1 MPSFV
6 NPIHTN
12 ANALNSGTKN
22 EVKDTKNAPKSAS
35 KDFNKILN
43 QKISKDK
50 TAPKENP
57 NALKATPK
65 DAKED
70 AKELEKTP
78 TPHHQHAQNLAKD
91 QQAPTL
97 KDLLNHKKTTASHE
111 AQHETH
117 EPTLKDLLNHKKT
130 TASHEAQ
137 HETHEMHETN
147 PKTPNET
154 LNKNEKKPNGV
165 ASNAHQANLTNKNPL
180 TPTNHANNAIKNPT
194 APTHNAKEPKT
205 LKDIHALS
213 QKHDLNASNIQ
224 VGTPL
229 EKKETPLNASDQLAL
244 KTTQTSINHT
254 LAKNDSKNTANLSS
268 VLQSLE
274 KKESHNK
281 ERTTPPSNEKKTP
294 PLREALQMNAIK
306 RDKTL
311 SKKKPEKTPT
321 KTQTTAATPENA
333 PKIPLKTPPL
343 MPLIGANPP
352 NDNAP
357 TPLEKEEK
365 AKEVSENKEK
375 TKESN
380 NSAQSAQNAQA
391 SDKTSENKS
400 AAPKETIKHF
410 TQQLKQEIQEY
421 KPPMSRISMDLF
433 PKELG
438 KVEVTIQKVGK
449 NLKVSVISHN
459 NSLQTFLDNQ
469 QDLKNSL
476 NALGFEGVD
485 LSFSQDSSKEQ
496 PKEPLR
502 EPFKEQESTPL
513 KENALKSYQE
523 NTDNENKETSMQI
536 TLYA

>member
-1 MPSFV
+1 MPSPI
-6 NPIHTN
+6 NPIHTNASAN
-12 ANALNSGTKN
+12 ANALNSGAKN
-22 EVKDTKNAPKSAS
+22 EDTKNAPKSAS
-35 KDFNKILN
+35 KDFSKILN

-65 DAKED
+65 DAKEN
-70 AKELEKTP
+70 AKALEKTP
-78 TPHHQHAQNLAKD
+78 TPHHQHAQNPAKD

-97 KDLLNHKKTTASHE
+97 KDWLNHKKTTASHE
-111 AQHETH
+111 AQHE
-117 EPTLKDLLNHKKT
+117 N
-130 TASHEAQ
+130 
-137 HETHEMHETN
+137 HETN

-165 ASNAHQANLTNKNPL
+165 TFNAHQTNLPNKNPL
-180 TPTNHANNAIKNPT
+180 TPTNHANHAIKNPT
-194 APTHNAKEPKT
+194 TPTHNAKEPKT
-205 LKDIHALS
+205 LKDIQTLS

-224 VGTPL
+224 ATTTP
-229 EKKETPLNASDQLAL
+229 ENKTPLNASDHLAL
-244 KTTQTSINHT
+244 KTTQVPINHT
-254 LAKNDSKNTANLSS
+254 PAKNDAKNTANLSS

-281 ERTTPPSNEKKTP
+281 EHANPSHNEKKTP
-294 PLREALQMNAIK
+294 PLKEALQMNAIK

-311 SKKKPEKTPT
+311 SKKKSEKTPT
-321 KTQTTAATPENA
+321 KAQTTAPSITPENA

-352 NDNAP
+352 PNDNIP

-365 AKEVSENKEK
+365 TQEVSDNKEK
-375 TKESN
+375 TKETNS
-380 NSAQSAQNAQA
+380 SAQSAQNTQA
-391 SDKTSENKS
+391 SDKISDNKS
-400 AAPKETIKHF
+400 IAPKETIKHF

-438 KVEVTIQKVGK
+438 KVEVTIQKMGK

-496 PKEPLR
+496 PKEQLR
-502 EPFKEQESTPL
+502 ELFKEQESSPL

-523 NTDNENKETSMQI
+523 NTDHENQETSMQI

>member
-1 MPSFV
+1 MPSPI

-12 ANALNSGTKN
+12 ANALNGGAKN
-22 EVKDTKNAPKSAS
+22 EVKDAKNAPKSAS
-35 KDFNKILN
+35 KDFSKILN

-57 NALKATPK
+57 SALKATPK
-65 DAKED
+65 NSKEGAKED
-70 AKELEKTP
+70 AKTLEKTP
-78 TPHHQHAQNLAKD
+78 TPHLQYSKDLAKD

-97 KDLLNHKKTTASHE
+97 KDWLNHKKTTASHE

-117 EPTLKDLLNHKKT
+117 EAN
-130 TASHEAQ
+130 
-137 HETHEMHETN
+137 ETN

-165 ASNAHQANLTNKNPL
+165 TSNAHQANLTNKNPL
-180 TPTNHANNAIKNPT
+180 TPTNHAIKNPT

-205 LKDIHALS
+205 LKDIQTLS

-224 VGTPL
+224 ATTTP
-229 EKKETPLNASDQLAL
+229 ENKTPLNASDHLAL
-244 KTTQTSINHT
+244 KTTQTPTNHT
-254 LAKNDSKNTANLSS
+254 LAKNDAKNTANLSS

-274 KKESHNK
+274 KKEPHNK
-281 ERTTPPSNEKKTP
+281 ERTTLPNNEKKTP
-294 PLREALQMNAIK
+294 PLKEALPMNAIK

-311 SKKKPEKTPT
+311 SKKKPEKTPIHA
-321 KTQTTAATPENA
+321 KAQTTAPSITPENA

-352 NDNAP
+352 PNNNAP

-365 AKEVSENKEK
+365 TQEISDNKEK

-400 AAPKETIKHF
+400 TAPKETIKHF
-410 TQQLKQEIQEY
+410 AQQLKQEIQEY
-421 KPPMSRISMDLF
+421 KPPMSKISMDLF

-438 KVEVTIQKVGK
+438 KVEVIIQKVGK

-496 PKEPLR
+496 QAPKDQPK

-513 KENALKSYQE
+513 KESALKSYQE
-523 NTDNENKETSMQI
+523 NTDHENKETSMQI

>member
-1 MPSFV
+1 MPSPI
-6 NPIHTN
+6 NPLHTN
-12 ANALNSGTKN
+12 ANALNGGAKN
-22 EVKDTKNAPKSAS
+22 EVKDAKNAPKSAS
-35 KDFNKILN
+35 KDFSKILN

-57 NALKATPK
+57 SALKDAPK
-65 DAKED
+65 DAK
-70 AKELEKTP
+70 ALEKTP
-78 TPHHQHAQNLAKD
+78 TLNHQHAQNPAKD
-91 QQAPTL
+91 QQTPTL
-97 KDLLNHKKTTASHE
+97 KDWLNHPKTHPTAEHE

-117 EPTLKDLLNHKKT
+117 EAN
-130 TASHEAQ
+130 
-137 HETHEMHETN
+137 ETN

-154 LNKNEKKPNGV
+154 LNKNEKKPNEV
-165 ASNAHQANLTNKNPL
+165 ASNAHQTNLPSKNPI
-180 TPTNHANNAIKNPT
+180 TPNHANKTPT
-194 APTHNAKEPKT
+194 TPTHNAKDPKT
-205 LKDIHALS
+205 LKDIQTLS

-224 VGTPL
+224 AATTP
-229 EKKETPLNASDQLAL
+229 ENKNPLNASDQFAL
-244 KTTQTSINHT
+244 KTTQTPTNHT
-254 LAKNDSKNTANLSS
+254 LAKNDAKNTANLSS

-274 KKESHNK
+274 KKEPQNK
-281 ERTTPPSNEKKTP
+281 EHANPQNNEKKTP
-294 PLREALQMNAIK
+294 PLKEALEMNAIK

-311 SKKKPEKTPT
+311 SKKKPEKTPIHA
-321 KTQTTAATPENA
+321 KPQATAQATTPENA

-352 NDNAP
+352 NDNIP

-365 AKEVSENKEK
+365 TKEISDNKEK
-375 TKESN
+375 AKETN
-380 NSAQSAQNAQA
+380 NSAQSAQNTQA

-400 AAPKETIKHF
+400 IAPKETIKHF

-421 KPPMSRISMDLF
+421 KPPMSKISMDLF

-496 PKEPLR
+496 QAPKDQPK
-502 EPFKEQESTPL
+502 EPFKEQELTPL

-523 NTDNENKETSMQI
+523 NTDHENQETSMQI

>member
-1 MPSFV
+1 MPSPV

-12 ANALNSGTKN
+12 ASANASALNSGAKN
-22 EVKDTKNAPKSAS
+22 EDTKNAPKSAS
-35 KDFNKILN
+35 KDFSKILN

-50 TAPKENP
+50 TVSKESPNP

-70 AKELEKTP
+70 AKKLEKTP
-78 TPHHQHAQNLAKD
+78 TLPHQHAQNPAKD

-97 KDLLNHKKTTASHE
+97 KDWLNHKKTTVSHE
-111 AQHETH
+111 TQHETH
-117 EPTLKDLLNHKKT
+117 EAN
-130 TASHEAQ
+130 
-137 HETHEMHETN
+137 ETN
-147 PKTPNET
+147 PKNPNET

-165 ASNAHQANLTNKNPL
+165 TSNAHQANLTNKNPI
-180 TPTNHANNAIKNPT
+180 TPNHANNAIKTST
-194 APTHNAKEPKT
+194 APTHNAKDPKT
-205 LKDIHALS
+205 LKDIQTLS

-224 VGTPL
+224 AATTP
-229 EKKETPLNASDQLAL
+229 ENKNPLNASDHLAL
-244 KTTQTSINHT
+244 KTTQTPTNHT
-254 LAKNDSKNTANLSS
+254 LAKNDAKNTANLSS

-274 KKESHNK
+274 KKEPHNK
-281 ERTTPPSNEKKTP
+281 EHTTPQNNEKKTP
-294 PLREALQMNAIK
+294 PLKEALQMNAIK

-311 SKKKPEKTPT
+311 SKKKSEKTPT
-321 KTQTTAATPENA
+321 KAQTKTQTKIQTTAPSITPENA

-352 NDNAP
+352 NDNPP

-365 AKEVSENKEK
+365 TQEISDNKEK
-375 TKESN
+375 TKETS
-380 NSAQSAQNAQA
+380 NSAQSAQNTQA

-400 AAPKETIKHF
+400 VTPKETIKHF

-438 KVEVTIQKVGK
+438 KVEVIIQKVGK

-496 PKEPLR
+496 PKEQLR
-502 EPFKEQESTPL
+502 EPFKEQELTPL

>member
-1 MPSFV
+1 MPSPV

-12 ANALNSGTKN
+12 ANALNSGAKN

-35 KDFNKILN
+35 KDFSKILN

-50 TAPKENP
+50 TAPKESPNP
-57 NALKATPK
+57 NALKATPQNALK
-65 DAKED
+65 DK
-70 AKELEKTP
+70 LEKTP
-78 TPHHQHAQNLAKD
+78 TLPHQHAQNPAKD

-97 KDLLNHKKTTASHE
+97 KDWLNHKKTTAPHE

-117 EPTLKDLLNHKKT
+117 DID
-130 TASHEAQ
+130 
-137 HETHEMHETN
+137 ETN

-165 ASNAHQANLTNKNPL
+165 TSNAHQTNLASKNPL

-194 APTHNAKEPKT
+194 APTHNAKESKT
-205 LKDIHALS
+205 LKDIQTLS
-213 QKHDLNASNIQ
+213 QKHDLNANNIQ
-224 VGTPL
+224 ATTTP
-229 EKKETPLNASDQLAL
+229 ENKNPLNASDQFAL
-244 KTTQTSINHT
+244 KTTPKNPTTNPTTI
-254 LAKNDSKNTANLSS
+254 KNDAKNTANLSS

-274 KKESHNK
+274 KKEPQNK
-281 ERTTPPSNEKKTP
+281 EHANPQNNEKKTP
-294 PLREALQMNAIK
+294 PLKEALQMNAIK

-311 SKKKPEKTPT
+311 SKKKSE
-321 KTQTTAATPENA
+321 KTQTKAQTTAPSATPENA

-352 NDNAP
+352 PNDNAP

-365 AKEVSENKEK
+365 TQEISENKEK
-375 TKESN
+375 TKESS
-380 NSAQSAQNAQA
+380 NSAQSAQNTQA
-391 SDKTSENKS
+391 SDKTSDNKS
-400 AAPKETIKHF
+400 VTPKETIKHF

-438 KVEVTIQKVGK
+438 KVEVIIQKVGK

-496 PKEPLR
+496 PKEQLR
-502 EPFKEQESTPL
+502 ELFKEQESTPL

-523 NTDNENKETSMQI
+523 NTDHENQETSMQI

>member
-1 MPSFV
+1 MPSLV

-12 ANALNSGTKN
+12 ASANANALNSGAKN
-22 EVKDTKNAPKSAS
+22 EVKDAKNAPKSAS
-35 KDFNKILN
+35 KDFSKILN

-57 NALKATPK
+57 SALKATPK
-65 DAKED
+65 DAK
-70 AKELEKTP
+70 ALEKTP
-78 TPHHQHAQNLAKD
+78 TLNHQHAQNLAKD

-97 KDLLNHKKTTASHE
+97 KDWLNHPKTHPTAKHE
-111 AQHETH
+111 TQHETH
-117 EPTLKDLLNHKKT
+117 E
-130 TASHEAQ
+130 
-137 HETHEMHETN
+137 HETN

-154 LNKNEKKPNGV
+154 LNKNEKKPNEV
-165 ASNAHQANLTNKNPL
+165 TSNAHQTNLPNKNPI

-194 APTHNAKEPKT
+194 APTDTKKEPKT
-205 LKDIHALS
+205 LKDIQTLS

-224 VGTPL
+224 ATAPL
-229 EKKETPLNASDQLAL
+229 EKKETPLSASDHLAL
-244 KTTQTSINHT
+244 KTTQAPINNT
-254 LAKNDSKNTANLSS
+254 LAKNDAKNTANLSS

-274 KKESHNK
+274 KKEPHNK
-281 ERTTPPSNEKKTP
+281 EHTTPQNNEKKTP
-294 PLREALQMNAIK
+294 PLKEALQMNAIK

-311 SKKKPEKTPT
+311 SKKKPEKTQT
-321 KTQTTAATPENA
+321 KTQTTAPSATPENA
-333 PKIPLKTPPL
+333 LKIPLKTPPL
-343 MPLIGANPP
+343 MPLTGANPP
-352 NDNAP
+352 NDNIP
-357 TPLEKEEK
+357 TPPEKEETTKEASDNKEK
-365 AKEVSENKEK
+365 AKES
-375 TKESN
+375 S
-380 NSAQSAQNAQA
+380 NSAQSTQNAQA

-400 AAPKETIKHF
+400 VTPKETIKHF

-421 KPPMSRISMDLF
+421 KPPMSKISMDLF

-496 PKEPLR
+496 QAPKDQPK
-502 EPFKEQESTPL
+502 EPFKEQELTPP
-513 KENALKSYQE
+513 KESVLKSYQE
-523 NTDNENKETSMQI
+523 NTDHENQETSMQI

>member
-1 MPSFV
+1 MPSPV

-12 ANALNSGTKN
+12 ANALNGGAKN

-35 KDFNKILN
+35 KDFSKILN

-50 TAPKENP
+50 TAPKESPNP
-57 NALKATPK
+57 NALKATPQDAK
-65 DAKED
+65 ENAKED
-70 AKELEKTP
+70 AKTFEKTLP
-78 TPHHQHAQNLAKD
+78 HQHAQNLAKD

-97 KDLLNHKKTTASHE
+97 KDWLNHKKTTAPHE

-117 EPTLKDLLNHKKT
+117 EAN
-130 TASHEAQ
+130 
-137 HETHEMHETN
+137 ETN
-147 PKTPNET
+147 PKNPNET
-154 LNKNEKKPNGV
+154 LSKNEKKPNE
-165 ASNAHQANLTNKNPL
+165 ALSNAHQTNLPNKNPI
-180 TPTNHANNAIKNPT
+180 TPNRANNANKTPT
-194 APTHNAKEPKT
+194 TPTHNAKEPKT
-205 LKDIHALS
+205 LKDIQALS

-224 VGTPL
+224 AATTP
-229 EKKETPLNASDQLAL
+229 ENKNPLNASDHLAL
-244 KTTQTSINHT
+244 KTTQTPINHT
-254 LAKNDSKNTANLSS
+254 LAKNDAKNTANLSS

-281 ERTTPPSNEKKTP
+281 EHTIPQNNEKKTP
-294 PLREALQMNAIK
+294 PLKEALQMNAIK

-311 SKKKPEKTPT
+311 SKKKSEKTPIHA
-321 KTQTTAATPENA
+321 KTQTTAQATTPENA

-352 NDNAP
+352 NDNIP
-357 TPLEKEEK
+357 TPLEKEETTKEASDNKEK
-365 AKEVSENKEK
+365 AKE
-375 TKESN
+375 TN
-380 NSAQSAQNAQA
+380 NSAQNAQNTQA
-391 SDKTSENKS
+391 SDKTSDNKS
-400 AAPKETIKHF
+400 IAPKETIKHF

-438 KVEVTIQKVGK
+438 KVEVIIQKVGK

-496 PKEPLR
+496 PKEQLR
-502 EPFKEQESTPL
+502 ELFKEQESTPL

-523 NTDNENKETSMQI
+523 NTDHENQETSMQI

>member
-1 MPSFV
+1 MPSPV

-12 ANALNSGTKN
+12 ANALNSGAKN
-22 EVKDTKNAPKSAS
+22 EDTKNAPKSAS
-35 KDFNKILN
+35 KDFSKILN

-50 TAPKENP
+50 TASKENP

-70 AKELEKTP
+70 AKTLEKTP
-78 TPHHQHAQNLAKD
+78 TLPHQHAQNSAKD

-97 KDLLNHKKTTASHE
+97 KDWLNRPKTHPTAPHE
-111 AQHETH
+111 TQHETH
-117 EPTLKDLLNHKKT
+117 EAN
-130 TASHEAQ
+130 
-137 HETHEMHETN
+137 ETN

-165 ASNAHQANLTNKNPL
+165 TSSAHQTNLPNKNPI
-180 TPTNHANNAIKNPT
+180 TPTNHANNAIKTPT
-194 APTHNAKEPKT
+194 APTHSAKDPKT
-205 LKDIHALS
+205 LKDIQTLS

-224 VGTPL
+224 AATTP
-229 EKKETPLNASDQLAL
+229 ENKTPLNASDHLAL
-244 KTTQTSINHT
+244 KTTQVPINNT
-254 LAKNDSKNTANLSS
+254 LAKNDAKNTANLSS

-281 ERTTPPSNEKKTP
+281 EHATPPNNEKKTP
-294 PLREALQMNAIK
+294 PLKEALQMNAIK

-321 KTQTTAATPENA
+321 KTQTTAPSITPENA

-352 NDNAP
+352 PNDNIP

-365 AKEVSENKEK
+365 TQEISDNKEK
-375 TKESN
+375 TKETS
-380 NSAQSAQNAQA
+380 NSAQSAQNTQA

-400 AAPKETIKHF
+400 TAPKETIKHF

-438 KVEVTIQKVGK
+438 KVEVIIQKVGK

-496 PKEPLR
+496 PKEQLR
-502 EPFKEQESTPL
+502 ELFKEQESTPL

-523 NTDNENKETSMQI
+523 NTDHENQETSMQI

>member
-1 MPSFV
+1 MPSPI

-12 ANALNSGTKN
+12 ANANASTLINSGAKN
-22 EVKDTKNAPKSAS
+22 GVKDTKNAPKSAS

-57 NALKATPK
+57 SALKATPK
-65 DAKED
+65 DAKEN

-111 AQHETH
+111 AQHEI
-117 EPTLKDLLNHKKT
+117 HKN
-130 TASHEAQ
+130 
-137 HETHEMHETN
+137 HETN

-165 ASNAHQANLTNKNPL
+165 ASNAHQTNLTNKNPL
-180 TPTNHANNAIKNPT
+180 TPTNHAIKNPT
-194 APTHNAKEPKT
+194 APTHNAKDPKT
-205 LKDIHALS
+205 LKDIQTLS

-224 VGTPL
+224 VVAPL
-229 EKKETPLNASDQLAL
+229 EKKETPLKASDQLAL
-244 KTTQTSINHT
+244 KTTQTPINHT

-281 ERTTPPSNEKKTP
+281 EHATPPSNEKKTP

-321 KTQTTAATPENA
+321 KTQTTAQAVTPENA
-333 PKIPLKTPPL
+333 PKIPLKTLPL

-375 TKESN
+375 TKEST
-380 NSAQSAQNAQA
+380 NSAQSAQNTQA

-438 KVEVTIQKVGK
+438 KVEVSIQKVGK

-496 PKEPLR
+496 PKES
-502 EPFKEQESTPL
+502 FKEQELTPL

>member
-1 MPSFV
+1 MPSPV
-6 NPIHTN
+6 NPLHTN
-12 ANALNSGTKN
+12 ANALNSGAKN
-22 EVKDTKNAPKSAS
+22 EVKDAKNAPKSAS
-35 KDFNKILN
+35 KDFSKILN

-50 TAPKENP
+50 TTPKESP
-57 NALKATPK
+57 SHSALKATPK

-70 AKELEKTP
+70 AKALEKTP
-78 TPHHQHAQNLAKD
+78 TLPHQHAQNLAKN

-97 KDLLNHKKTTASHE
+97 KDWLNHKTAPHKSQHE

-117 EPTLKDLLNHKKT
+117 EAN
-130 TASHEAQ
+130 
-137 HETHEMHETN
+137 ETN

-154 LNKNEKKPNGV
+154 LNKNEKKPNEV
-165 ASNAHQANLTNKNPL
+165 ASNAHQTNLPNKNPITPNHTNNANK
-180 TPTNHANNAIKNPT
+180 TPTT
-194 APTHNAKEPKT
+194 PTHSAKEPKT
-205 LKDIHALS
+205 LKDIQTLS

-224 VGTPL
+224 AATTP
-229 EKKETPLNASDQLAL
+229 ENKNPLNASDQLAL
-244 KTTQTSINHT
+244 KTTQTPTNHT
-254 LAKNDSKNTANLSS
+254 LAKNDAKNTANLSS

-274 KKESHNK
+274 KKEPQNK
-281 ERTTPPSNEKKTP
+281 EHANPQNSEKKTP
-294 PLREALQMNAIK
+294 PLKEALQMNAIK

-321 KTQTTAATPENA
+321 HAKTQTTAQATTPENA
-333 PKIPLKTPPL
+333 PKLALKTPPL

-352 NDNAP
+352 NDNIP

-365 AKEVSENKEK
+365 TKEISDNKEK
-375 TKESN
+375 AKET
-380 NSAQSAQNAQA
+380 NSSTQSTQNTQA
-391 SDKTSENKS
+391 SDKTSDNKS
-400 AAPKETIKHF
+400 TAPKETIKHF

-421 KPPMSRISMDLF
+421 KPPMSKISMDLF

-496 PKEPLR
+496 QAPKDQPK
-502 EPFKEQESTPL
+502 EPFKEQELTPL

-523 NTDNENKETSMQI
+523 NTDHENQETSMQI

>member
-1 MPSFV
+1 MPSPV

-12 ANALNSGTKN
+12 ASANASTLINSGAKN
-22 EVKDTKNAPKSAS
+22 EDTKNAPKSAS
-35 KDFNKILN
+35 KDFSKILN

-65 DAKED
+65 NSKEGAKED
-70 AKELEKTP
+70 AKALEKTP
-78 TPHHQHAQNLAKD
+78 TLPHQHAQNPAKD

-97 KDLLNHKKTTASHE
+97 KDWLNRPKTTASHE

-117 EPTLKDLLNHKKT
+117 E
-130 TASHEAQ
+130 
-137 HETHEMHETN
+137 HETN

-165 ASNAHQANLTNKNPL
+165 TSNAHQANLTNKNPL
-180 TPTNHANNAIKNPT
+180 TPTNHANHAIKTPT
-194 APTHNAKEPKT
+194 TPTHNAKDPKT
-205 LKDIHALS
+205 LKDIQTLS

-224 VGTPL
+224 AATTP
-229 EKKETPLNASDQLAL
+229 ENKTPLNASDQFAL

-254 LAKNDSKNTANLSS
+254 LAKNDAKNTANLSS

-281 ERTTPPSNEKKTP
+281 EHANPLNNEKKTP
-294 PLREALQMNAIK
+294 PLKEALQMNAIK

-321 KTQTTAATPENA
+321 KAQTTAPSIAPENA

-352 NDNAP
+352 PNDNIP
-357 TPLEKEEK
+357 TLLEKEEK
-365 AKEVSENKEK
+365 TKEASDNKEK
-375 TKESN
+375 TKETS
-380 NSAQSAQNAQA
+380 NSAQSAQNTQA
-391 SDKTSENKS
+391 SDKTSENKNI
-400 AAPKETIKHF
+400 APKETIKHF

-438 KVEVTIQKVGK
+438 KVEVIIQKVGK

-496 PKEPLR
+496 QAPKDQPKEL
-502 EPFKEQESTPL
+502 FKEQESSPL

-523 NTDNENKETSMQI
+523 NTDHENQETSMQI

>member
-1 MPSFV
+1 MPSPI

-12 ANALNSGTKN
+12 ASTLINSGAKN
-22 EVKDTKNAPKSAS
+22 EDTKNAPKSTS
-35 KDFNKILN
+35 KDFSKILN

-65 DAKED
+65 NSKEGAKED
-70 AKELEKTP
+70 AKKLEKTP
-78 TPHHQHAQNLAKD
+78 TLQTQHAQNPIKD

-97 KDLLNHKKTTASHE
+97 KDWLNRPKTHPTAPHE
-111 AQHETH
+111 TQHETH
-117 EPTLKDLLNHKKT
+117 EAN
-130 TASHEAQ
+130 
-137 HETHEMHETN
+137 ETN

-154 LNKNEKKPNGV
+154 LNKNEKKPNEV
-165 ASNAHQANLTNKNPL
+165 TSNTHQTNLPNKNPI
-180 TPTNHANNAIKNPT
+180 TPTNHANNANKNPT
-194 APTHNAKEPKT
+194 APTHNAKDPKT
-205 LKDIHALS
+205 LKDIQTLS

-224 VGTPL
+224 ATTPL

-244 KTTQTSINHT
+244 KTTQAPINHT
-254 LAKNDSKNTANLSS
+254 LAKNDAKNTANLSS

-321 KTQTTAATPENA
+321 KTQTTAATPENP

-357 TPLEKEEK
+357 TLLEKEEK
-365 AKEVSENKEK
+365 TKEVSENKEK
-375 TKESN
+375 TKESTN
-380 NSAQSAQNAQA
+380 SAQNAQNTQS

-400 AAPKETIKHF
+400 TAPKETIKHF

-476 NALGFEGVD
+476 NALGFDGVD

-496 PKEPLR
+496 EKEPFK
-502 EPFKEQESTPL
+502 EPFKEQELTPL

-523 NTDNENKETSMQI
+523 NTDNENQETSMQI

>member
-1 MPSFV
+1 MPSPV

-12 ANALNSGTKN
+12 ANALNSGAKN
-22 EVKDTKNAPKSAS
+22 EDTKNAPKSAS
-35 KDFNKILN
+35 KDFSKILN

-70 AKELEKTP
+70 AKTLKTP
-78 TPHHQHAQNLAKD
+78 TLPHQHAQNPAKD

-97 KDLLNHKKTTASHE
+97 KDWLNRPKTHPTAPHE
-111 AQHETH
+111 TQHETH
-117 EPTLKDLLNHKKT
+117 EAN
-130 TASHEAQ
+130 
-137 HETHEMHETN
+137 ETN

-165 ASNAHQANLTNKNPL
+165 TSSAHQTNLPNKNPL
-180 TPTNHANNAIKNPT
+180 TPTNRANNAIKNPT
-194 APTHNAKEPKT
+194 APTHSAKDPKT
-205 LKDIHALS
+205 LKDIQTLS

-224 VGTPL
+224 AATTP
-229 EKKETPLNASDQLAL
+229 ENKTPLNASDHLAL
-244 KTTQTSINHT
+244 KTTQTPTNHT
-254 LAKNDSKNTANLSS
+254 LAKNDAKNTANLSS

-274 KKESHNK
+274 KKESPNK
-281 ERTTPPSNEKKTP
+281 EHATPPNNEKKTP
-294 PLREALQMNAIK
+294 PLKEALEMNAIK

-311 SKKKPEKTPT
+311 SKKKSEKTQT
-321 KTQTTAATPENA
+321 KTQTTAPSIVPENA

-352 NDNAP
+352 PNDNIP

-365 AKEVSENKEK
+365 TQEISDNKEK

-380 NSAQSAQNAQA
+380 NSTQSTQNAQA

-400 AAPKETIKHF
+400 TAPKETIKHF

-421 KPPMSRISMDLF
+421 KPPMSKISMDLF

-438 KVEVTIQKVGK
+438 KVEVIIQKVGK

-496 PKEPLR
+496 PKEQLR
-502 EPFKEQESTPL
+502 ELFKEQELTSL

-523 NTDNENKETSMQI
+523 NTDHENQETSMQI

>member
-1 MPSFV
+1 MPSPI
-6 NPIHTN
+6 NPIHTNASAN
-12 ANALNSGTKN
+12 ANALNSGAKN
-22 EVKDTKNAPKSAS
+22 EDTKNAPKSAP
-35 KDFNKILN
+35 KDFSKILN

-57 NALKATPK
+57 STLKATPK
-65 DAKED
+65 DAK
-70 AKELEKTP
+70 AFEKTP
-78 TPHHQHAQNLAKD
+78 TPHHQHAQNPAKD

-111 AQHETH
+111 AQHEI
-117 EPTLKDLLNHKKT
+117 
-130 TASHEAQ
+130 
-137 HETHEMHETN
+137 HETN

-165 ASNAHQANLTNKNPL
+165 TSNAHQENSTHKNPL
-180 TPTNHANNAIKNPT
+180 TPTNHANHTIKNPT
-194 APTHNAKEPKT
+194 TPTHNAKDPKT
-205 LKDIHALS
+205 LKDIQTLS

-224 VGTPL
+224 VSAPL

-244 KTTQTSINHT
+244 KTTQTPTNHT
-254 LAKNDSKNTANLSS
+254 LAKNDAKNTANLSS

-274 KKESHNK
+274 KKDPLSK
-281 ERTTPPSNEKKTP
+281 EHATPPSNEKKTP
-294 PLREALQMNAIK
+294 PLKEALPMNAIK

-321 KTQTTAATPENA
+321 KTQTTAQAVTPENA

-343 MPLIGANPP
+343 MPLIGANPLP
-352 NDNAP
+352 NDNSP

-365 AKEVSENKEK
+365 TKEASDNKEK

-400 AAPKETIKHF
+400 TAPKETIRHF

-496 PKEPLR
+496 PKEP
-502 EPFKEQESTPL
+502 FKEQELTPL

-523 NTDNENKETSMQI
+523 NTDNESKETSMQI

>member
-1 MPSFV
+1 MPSPV

-12 ANALNSGTKN
+12 ANALNSGAKN
-22 EVKDTKNAPKSAS
+22 EVKDAKNAPKSAS
-35 KDFNKILN
+35 KDFSKILN

-65 DAKED
+65 DAKEN
-70 AKELEKTP
+70 AKTLKTP
-78 TPHHQHAQNLAKD
+78 TLPHQHAQNPAKD

-97 KDLLNHKKTTASHE
+97 KDWLNHKKTTAPHE

-117 EPTLKDLLNHKKT
+117 EAN
-130 TASHEAQ
+130 
-137 HETHEMHETN
+137 ETN

-154 LNKNEKKPNGV
+154 LNKNEKKSNGV
-165 ASNAHQANLTNKNPL
+165 TSSAHQTNLTNKNPL

-194 APTHNAKEPKT
+194 APTHNAKDPKT
-205 LKDIHALS
+205 LKDIQTLS

-224 VGTPL
+224 AATTP
-229 EKKETPLNASDQLAL
+229 ENKNPLNASDHLAL

-254 LAKNDSKNTANLSS
+254 LAKNDAKNTANLSS

-274 KKESHNK
+274 KKEAQNK
-281 ERTTPPSNEKKTP
+281 EHTIPQNNEKKTP
-294 PLREALQMNAIK
+294 PLKETLQMNAIK

-311 SKKKPEKTPT
+311 SKKKSEKTQT
-321 KTQTTAATPENA
+321 KTQTTAPSITPENA

-352 NDNAP
+352 NDNPP
-357 TPLEKEEK
+357 TPLEKEETT
-365 AKEVSENKEK
+365 KEASDNKEK
-375 TKESN
+375 TKETS
-380 NSAQSAQNAQA
+380 NSAQNAQNAQA

-400 AAPKETIKHF
+400 IAPKETIKHF

-438 KVEVTIQKVGK
+438 KVEVIIQKVGK

-496 PKEPLR
+496 PKEQLR
-502 EPFKEQESTPL
+502 ELFKEQESTPL

-523 NTDNENKETSMQI
+523 NTDHENQETSMQI

>member
-1 MPSFV
+1 MPSPI

-12 ANALNSGTKN
+12 ANASALNSGAKN

-35 KDFNKILN
+35 KDFSKILN

-57 NALKATPK
+57 SALKASPK
-65 DAKED
+65 DAKKD

-97 KDLLNHKKTTASHE
+97 KDLLNHQKTTASHE
-111 AQHETH
+111 AQHEI
-117 EPTLKDLLNHKKT
+117 HKN
-130 TASHEAQ
+130 
-137 HETHEMHETN
+137 HETN

-165 ASNAHQANLTNKNPL
+165 ISGAHQANLTNKNPL
-180 TPTNHANNAIKNPT
+180 TPTNNAIKNPAT
-194 APTHNAKEPKT
+194 PTHNAKDPKT
-205 LKDIHALS
+205 LKDIQTLS

-274 KKESHNK
+274 KKESQNK

-321 KTQTTAATPENA
+321 KTQATAQAVTPENA

-365 AKEVSENKEK
+365 TKEVSENKEK
-375 TKESN
+375 TKEST

-391 SDKTSENKS
+391 SDKASENKS

-496 PKEPLR
+496 PKEQPKEPLR
-502 EPFKEQESTPL
+502 ESFKEQESTPL

>member
-1 MPSFV
+1 MPSPV

-12 ANALNSGTKN
+12 ANALNSGAKN
-22 EVKDTKNAPKSAS
+22 EVKDAKNAPKSAS
-35 KDFNKILN
+35 KDFSKILN

-50 TAPKENP
+50 TASKESPNP
-57 NALKATPK
+57 NALKATPQ
-65 DAKED
+65 DAKEN
-70 AKELEKTP
+70 AKTLEKTP
-78 TPHHQHAQNLAKD
+78 TLPHQHAQNPAKD

-97 KDLLNHKKTTASHE
+97 KDLLNHQKTTAPHE
-111 AQHETH
+111 TQHETH
-117 EPTLKDLLNHKKT
+117 EAN
-130 TASHEAQ
+130 
-137 HETHEMHETN
+137 ETN

-154 LNKNEKKPNGV
+154 LNKNEKKPNEV
-165 ASNAHQANLTNKNPL
+165 ASNAHQINLTNKNPI
-180 TPTNHANNAIKNPT
+180 TPNHANNAIKT
-194 APTHNAKEPKT
+194 QTTPTHNAKDPKT
-205 LKDIHALS
+205 LKDIQTLS

-224 VGTPL
+224 AATTP
-229 EKKETPLNASDQLAL
+229 ENKTPLNASDQLAL
-244 KTTQTSINHT
+244 KTTQTPTNHT
-254 LAKNDSKNTANLSS
+254 LAKNDAKNTANLSS

-274 KKESHNK
+274 KKEPHNK
-281 ERTTPPSNEKKTP
+281 EHANPQNNEKKTP
-294 PLREALQMNAIK
+294 PLKEALQMNAIK

-311 SKKKPEKTPT
+311 SKKKSEKTQT
-321 KTQTTAATPENA
+321 KTQTTAPSATPENA

-352 NDNAP
+352 PNDNIP

-365 AKEVSENKEK
+365 TQEISENKEK
-375 TKESN
+375 AKETS
-380 NSAQSAQNAQA
+380 SSAQNAQNTQD
-391 SDKTSENKS
+391 SDKTSDNKS
-400 AAPKETIKHF
+400 ITPKETIRHF

-421 KPPMSRISMDLF
+421 KPPMSKISMDLF

-438 KVEVTIQKVGK
+438 KVEVIIQKVGK

-496 PKEPLR
+496 PKEQLR
-502 EPFKEQESTPL
+502 EPFKEQELTPL

-523 NTDNENKETSMQI
+523 NTDHENQETSMQI

>member
-1 MPSFV
+1 MPSPV

-12 ANALNSGTKN
+12 ANALNSGAKN
-22 EVKDTKNAPKSAS
+22 EDTKNAPKSAS
-35 KDFNKILN
+35 KDFSKILN

-50 TAPKENP
+50 TAPKEDP
-57 NALKATPK
+57 NASKVTPK
-65 DAKED
+65 DAKT
-70 AKELEKTP
+70 LEKTP
-78 TPHHQHAQNLAKD
+78 TLNHQHAQNPAKD

-97 KDLLNHKKTTASHE
+97 KDWLNHQKTTASHE
-111 AQHETH
+111 AQHE
-117 EPTLKDLLNHKKT
+117 N
-130 TASHEAQ
+130 
-137 HETHEMHETN
+137 HETN

-154 LNKNEKKPNGV
+154 LNKNEKKPNEV
-165 ASNAHQANLTNKNPL
+165 ISNAHQTNLTNKNPI
-180 TPTNHANNAIKNPT
+180 TPTNHANHAIKNLT
-194 APTHNAKEPKT
+194 APTHNAKDPKT
-205 LKDIHALS
+205 LKDIQTLS

-224 VGTPL
+224 ATAPL

-254 LAKNDSKNTANLSS
+254 LAKNDAKNTANLSS

-274 KKESHNK
+274 KKDPHNK
-281 ERTTPPSNEKKTP
+281 EHANPQNNEKKTP
-294 PLREALQMNAIK
+294 PLKEALEMNAIK

-311 SKKKPEKTPT
+311 SKKKSEKTQT
-321 KTQTTAATPENA
+321 KTQTTTPSIAPENA
-333 PKIPLKTPPL
+333 PKISLKTPPL

-352 NDNAP
+352 NDNPP
-357 TPLEKEEK
+357 TLLEKEETT
-365 AKEVSENKEK
+365 KEASDNKEK
-375 TKESN
+375 TKETS
-380 NSAQSAQNAQA
+380 NSAQSAQNTQA

-400 AAPKETIKHF
+400 VTPKETIKHF

-438 KVEVTIQKVGK
+438 KVEVVIQKVGK

-496 PKEPLR
+496 EK
-502 EPFKEQESTPL
+502 EPFKEQELTPL

>member
-1 MPSFV
+1 MPSPV

-12 ANALNSGTKN
+12 ANALNGGAKN
-22 EVKDTKNAPKSAS
+22 EGTKNAPKSAS
-35 KDFNKILN
+35 KDFSKILN

-70 AKELEKTP
+70 AKTLEKTP
-78 TPHHQHAQNLAKD
+78 TLPHQHAQNLAKD

-117 EPTLKDLLNHKKT
+117 DI
-130 TASHEAQ
+130 
-137 HETHEMHETN
+137 HETN

-154 LNKNEKKPNGV
+154 SNKNEKKPNGV
-165 ASNAHQANLTNKNPL
+165 ASNAHQTNLTNKNPL
-180 TPTNHANNAIKNPT
+180 TPTNHANHAIKNPT
-194 APTHNAKEPKT
+194 APTHNAKESKT

-224 VGTPL
+224 VSTPL

-244 KTTQTSINHT
+244 KTTQTPINHT
-254 LAKNDSKNTANLSS
+254 LAKNDAKNTANLSS

-274 KKESHNK
+274 KKEPQNK
-281 ERTTPPSNEKKTP
+281 EHATPQNNEKKTP
-294 PLREALQMNAIK
+294 PLKEALPMNAIK

-311 SKKKPEKTPT
+311 SKKKSEKTPT
-321 KTQTTAATPENA
+321 KAQTTAPSIAPENA

-352 NDNAP
+352 NNNAP
-357 TPLEKEEK
+357 TPLEKEETT
-365 AKEVSENKEK
+365 KEASDNKEK
-375 TKESN
+375 TKETS

-400 AAPKETIKHF
+400 VTPKETIKHF

-496 PKEPLR
+496 EK
-502 EPFKEQESTPL
+502 EPFKELFKEQELTPL

-523 NTDNENKETSMQI
+523 NTDNESKETSMQI

>member
-1 MPSFV
+1 MPSPV

-12 ANALNSGTKN
+12 ASANASTLINSGAKN
-22 EVKDTKNAPKSAS
+22 EDTKNAPKSAS
-35 KDFNKILN
+35 KDFSKILN

-70 AKELEKTP
+70 AKALEKTP
-78 TPHHQHAQNLAKD
+78 TLPHQHAQNPAKD

-97 KDLLNHKKTTASHE
+97 KDWLNRPKTHPTAKHE
-111 AQHETH
+111 TQHETH
-117 EPTLKDLLNHKKT
+117 EAN
-130 TASHEAQ
+130 
-137 HETHEMHETN
+137 ETN

-165 ASNAHQANLTNKNPL
+165 TSSTHQTNLTNKNPL
-180 TPTNHANNAIKNPT
+180 TPTNHANHAIKNPT
-194 APTHNAKEPKT
+194 TPTHNAKDPKT
-205 LKDIHALS
+205 LKDIQTLS

-224 VGTPL
+224 AATTP
-229 EKKETPLNASDQLAL
+229 ENKTPLNASDHLAL
-244 KTTQTSINHT
+244 KTTPKNPTTNPTTI
-254 LAKNDSKNTANLSS
+254 KNDAKNTANLSS

-274 KKESHNK
+274 KKEPHNK
-281 ERTTPPSNEKKTP
+281 EHANPQNNEKKTP
-294 PLREALQMNAIK
+294 PLKEALQMNAIK

-321 KTQTTAATPENA
+321 KAQTTAPSIAPENA

-352 NDNAP
+352 PNNNAP
-357 TPLEKEEK
+357 TPLEKEETT
-365 AKEVSENKEK
+365 KEASDNKEK

-380 NSAQSAQNAQA
+380 NSTQNAQNAQA

-400 AAPKETIKHF
+400 TAPKETIKHF

-421 KPPMSRISMDLF
+421 KPPMSKISMDLF

-438 KVEVTIQKVGK
+438 KVEVIIQKVGK

-496 PKEPLR
+496 PKEQPKDQLR
-502 EPFKEQESTPL
+502 ELFKEQEL
-513 KENALKSYQE
+513 IKENALKSYQE
-523 NTDNENKETSMQI
+523 NTDHENQETSMQI

>member
-1 MPSFV
+1 MPSPV

-12 ANALNSGTKN
+12 ANALNSGAKN
-22 EVKDTKNAPKSAS
+22 EDTKNAPKSAS
-35 KDFNKILN
+35 KDFSKILN

-65 DAKED
+65 DAKEN
-70 AKELEKTP
+70 AKTLKTP
-78 TPHHQHAQNLAKD
+78 TLPHQHAQNPAKD

-97 KDLLNHKKTTASHE
+97 KDWLNHKKTHPTAKHE
-111 AQHETH
+111 TQHETH
-117 EPTLKDLLNHKKT
+117 ETN
-130 TASHEAQ
+130 
-137 HETHEMHETN
+137 ETN

-154 LNKNEKKPNGV
+154 LSKNEKKPNEV

-180 TPTNHANNAIKNPT
+180 TPTNHANNAIKNPI
-194 APTHNAKEPKT
+194 APTHNAKDPKT
-205 LKDIHALS
+205 LKDVQTLS

-224 VGTPL
+224 ATASL
-229 EKKETPLNASDQLAL
+229 EKKETPLNASDHLAL
-244 KTTQTSINHT
+244 KTTQTPTNNT
-254 LAKNDSKNTANLSS
+254 LAKNDAKNTANLSS

-274 KKESHNK
+274 KKEPHNK
-281 ERTTPPSNEKKTP
+281 EHANPQNSEKKTP
-294 PLREALQMNAIK
+294 PLKEALEMNAIK

-311 SKKKPEKTPT
+311 SKKKSEKTPT
-321 KTQTTAATPENA
+321 KTQTTAPSATPENA
-333 PKIPLKTPPL
+333 LKIPLKTLPL

-352 NDNAP
+352 NDNIP
-357 TPLEKEEK
+357 TPLEKEETTKEASDNKEK
-365 AKEVSENKEK
+365 AKETS
-375 TKESN
+375 
-380 NSAQSAQNAQA
+380 NSAQNAQNAQA

-400 AAPKETIKHF
+400 VTPKETIKHF

-438 KVEVTIQKVGK
+438 KVEVIIQKVGK

-496 PKEPLR
+496 PKEQLR
-502 EPFKEQESTPL
+502 EPFKEQELTPL

-523 NTDNENKETSMQI
+523 NTDHENQETSMQI

>member
-1 MPSFV
+1 MPSPV

-12 ANALNSGTKN
+12 ANALNSGAKN
-22 EVKDTKNAPKSAS
+22 EVKDTKNAPKNAS
-35 KDFNKILN
+35 KDFSKILN

-50 TAPKENP
+50 TAPKESPNP

-65 DAKED
+65 GAKEGTKED
-70 AKELEKTP
+70 AKTLKTP
-78 TPHHQHAQNLAKD
+78 TLPHQHAQDFAKD

-97 KDLLNHKKTTASHE
+97 KDWLNHQKTTAPH

-117 EPTLKDLLNHKKT
+117 E
-130 TASHEAQ
+130 
-137 HETHEMHETN
+137 HETN

-165 ASNAHQANLTNKNPL
+165 TSNAHQTNLPNKNPI

-194 APTHNAKEPKT
+194 APTDTKKEPKT
-205 LKDIHALS
+205 LKDIQTLS

-224 VGTPL
+224 AATTPENKTPL
-229 EKKETPLNASDQLAL
+229 SASDQLAL

-254 LAKNDSKNTANLSS
+254 LAKNDAKNTANLSS

-274 KKESHNK
+274 KKDPHNK
-281 ERTTPPSNEKKTP
+281 EHATPPNNEKKTP
-294 PLREALQMNAIK
+294 PLKEALEMNAIK

-311 SKKKPEKTPT
+311 SKKKSEKTPT
-321 KTQTTAATPENA
+321 KAQTTAPSIAPENA
-333 PKIPLKTPPL
+333 PKIPLKMPPL

-352 NDNAP
+352 PNDNIP
-357 TPLEKEEK
+357 TLLEKEETT
-365 AKEVSENKEK
+365 KEASDNKEK
-375 TKESN
+375 TKET
-380 NSAQSAQNAQA
+380 NSSTQSAQNAQA

-400 AAPKETIKHF
+400 TAPKETIKHF

-438 KVEVTIQKVGK
+438 KVEVIIQKVGK

-496 PKEPLR
+496 QAPKDQPK
-502 EPFKEQESTPL
+502 EPFKEQELTPL
-513 KENALKSYQE
+513 KESALKSYQE
-523 NTDNENKETSMQI
+523 NTDHENQETSMQI

>member
-12 ANALNSGTKN
+12 ASTNANALNSGAKN

-35 KDFNKILN
+35 KDFSKILN

-50 TAPKENP
+50 STPKENP

-65 DAKED
+65 DAKEN

-117 EPTLKDLLNHKKT
+117 E
-130 TASHEAQ
+130 
-137 HETHEMHETN
+137 TN

-154 LNKNEKKPNGV
+154 LNKNEKKPNEV
-165 ASNAHQANLTNKNPL
+165 PSNAHQINLTNKNPL

-194 APTHNAKEPKT
+194 APTHNAKESKT
-205 LKDIHALS
+205 LKDIQTLS

-224 VGTPL
+224 ATTPL

-244 KTTQTSINHT
+244 KTTQTPINHT
-254 LAKNDSKNTANLSS
+254 LAKNDAKNTANLSS

-274 KKESHNK
+274 KKESQNK

-321 KTQTTAATPENA
+321 KTQTTAPSTTPENA

-365 AKEVSENKEK
+365 TKEVSENKEK

-391 SDKTSENKS
+391 SDKASENKS
-400 AAPKETIKHF
+400 VTPKETIKHF

-496 PKEPLR
+496 PKEQLR
-502 EPFKEQESTPL
+502 ESFKEQELTPL

>member
-1 MPSFV
+1 MPSPI

-12 ANALNSGTKN
+12 ANANANALINSGAKN
-22 EVKDTKNAPKSAS
+22 GVKDTKNAPKSAS
-35 KDFNKILN
+35 KDFSKILN

-57 NALKATPK
+57 SALKASPK

-78 TPHHQHAQNLAKD
+78 TPHHQHAQNLVKD

-111 AQHETH
+111 AQHEMH
-117 EPTLKDLLNHKKT
+117 EN
-130 TASHEAQ
+130 
-137 HETHEMHETN
+137 HETN

-165 ASNAHQANLTNKNPL
+165 TSSAHQANLTNKNPL
-180 TPTNHANNAIKNPT
+180 TPTNHANHAIKNPT
-194 APTHNAKEPKT
+194 APTDTKKEPKT
-205 LKDIHALS
+205 LKDIQTLS

-224 VGTPL
+224 VVAPL

-274 KKESHNK
+274 KKESQDK
-281 ERTTPPSNEKKTP
+281 ERTTPPRNEKKTP

-375 TKESN
+375 TKEST
-380 NSAQSAQNAQA
+380 NSTQSAQNTQA

>member
-1 MPSFV
+1 MPSPV

-12 ANALNSGTKN
+12 ANALNSGAKN
-22 EVKDTKNAPKSAS
+22 EDTKNAPKSAS
-35 KDFNKILN
+35 KDFSKILN

-50 TAPKENP
+50 TAPKEDP

-65 DAKED
+65 DAKEN
-70 AKELEKTP
+70 AKALEKTP
-78 TPHHQHAQNLAKD
+78 TLQPQHAQNPAKD

-117 EPTLKDLLNHKKT
+117 DI
-130 TASHEAQ
+130 
-137 HETHEMHETN
+137 HETN

-165 ASNAHQANLTNKNPL
+165 TSNAHQTSLASKNPL

-205 LKDIHALS
+205 LKDIQTLS
-213 QKHDLNASNIQ
+213 QKHDLNASNLQ
-224 VGTPL
+224 AATTP
-229 EKKETPLNASDQLAL
+229 ENKTPLNASDQLAL
-244 KTTQTSINHT
+244 KTTQTPTNHT
-254 LAKNDSKNTANLSS
+254 LAKNDAKNTANLSS

-274 KKESHNK
+274 KKEAQNK
-281 ERTTPPSNEKKTP
+281 EHANPQNNEKKTP
-294 PLREALQMNAIK
+294 PLKEALQMNAIK

-311 SKKKPEKTPT
+311 SKKKPEKTPIHA
-321 KTQTTAATPENA
+321 KTQTTAPSIAPENA

-352 NDNAP
+352 PNDNAP

-365 AKEVSENKEK
+365 TQEISENKEK
-375 TKESN
+375 TKESS
-380 NSAQSAQNAQA
+380 NSAQNAQNAQA

-400 AAPKETIKHF
+400 TAPKETIKHF
-410 TQQLKQEIQEY
+410 TQQLKQEFQEY

-438 KVEVTIQKVGK
+438 KVEVIIQKVGK

-496 PKEPLR
+496 PKEQLR
-502 EPFKEQESTPL
+502 ELFKEQELTPL

-523 NTDNENKETSMQI
+523 NTDHENQETSMQI

>member
-1 MPSFV
+1 MPSPV

-12 ANALNSGTKN
+12 ANALNGGAKN

-35 KDFNKILN
+35 KDFSKILN

-57 NALKATPK
+57 SALKATPK
-65 DAKED
+65 NSKEGAKED
-70 AKELEKTP
+70 AKALEKTP
-78 TPHHQHAQNLAKD
+78 TLPHQHAQNLAKD

-97 KDLLNHKKTTASHE
+97 KDWLNHQKTTASHE
-111 AQHETH
+111 VQHE
-117 EPTLKDLLNHKKT
+117 N
-130 TASHEAQ
+130 
-137 HETHEMHETN
+137 HETN
-147 PKTPNET
+147 PKTPNEI
-154 LNKNEKKPNGV
+154 NKNEKKPNEV
-165 ASNAHQANLTNKNPL
+165 TSNAHQTNLPNKNPI
-180 TPTNHANNAIKNPT
+180 TPTNHANHAIKTPIT
-194 APTHNAKEPKT
+194 PTHNAKEPKT
-205 LKDIHALS
+205 LKDIQTLS

-224 VGTPL
+224 ATTTP
-229 EKKETPLNASDQLAL
+229 ENKNPLNASDQLAL
-244 KTTQTSINHT
+244 KTTQTPINNT
-254 LAKNDSKNTANLSS
+254 LAKNDAKNTANLSS

-274 KKESHNK
+274 KKEPPNK
-281 ERTTPPSNEKKTP
+281 EHATPQNSEKKTP
-294 PLREALQMNAIK
+294 PLKEALQMNAIK

-311 SKKKPEKTPT
+311 SKKKSEKTPT
-321 KTQTTAATPENA
+321 KTQTTAPSIAPENT

-352 NDNAP
+352 PNDNPP
-357 TPLEKEEK
+357 TLLEKEETT
-365 AKEVSENKEK
+365 KEASDNKEK
-375 TKESN
+375 TKET
-380 NSAQSAQNAQA
+380 NSSTQSAQNTQA

-400 AAPKETIKHF
+400 IAPKETIKHF

-438 KVEVTIQKVGK
+438 KVEVIIQKVGK

-496 PKEPLR
+496 PKEQLR
-502 EPFKEQESTPL
+502 ELFKEQESTPL

-523 NTDNENKETSMQI
+523 NTDHENQETSMQI

>member
-1 MPSFV
+1 MPSPV
-6 NPIHTN
+6 NPLHTN
-12 ANALNSGTKN
+12 ANALNSGAKN

-35 KDFNKILN
+35 KDFSKILN

-50 TAPKENP
+50 TAPKESPNH

-65 DAKED
+65 DAK
-70 AKELEKTP
+70 ALEKTP
-78 TPHHQHAQNLAKD
+78 TPPHQHAQNPAKD

-97 KDLLNHKKTTASHE
+97 KDWLNHPKTTAPHE

-117 EPTLKDLLNHKKT
+117 EI
-130 TASHEAQ
+130 
-137 HETHEMHETN
+137 HETN

-154 LNKNEKKPNGV
+154 LNKNEKKPNEV
-165 ASNAHQANLTNKNPL
+165 ASNAHQTNLPNKNL
-180 TPTNHANNAIKNPT
+180 ITPTNHANHANKTPT
-194 APTHNAKEPKT
+194 TPTHNAKDPKT
-205 LKDIHALS
+205 LKDIQTLS

-224 VGTPL
+224 AATTP
-229 EKKETPLNASDQLAL
+229 ENKNPLNASDQLAL
-244 KTTQTSINHT
+244 KTTQTPTSHT
-254 LAKNDSKNTANLSS
+254 LAKNDAKNTANLSS

-274 KKESHNK
+274 KKEPLNK
-281 ERTTPPSNEKKTP
+281 EHANPQNSEKKTP
-294 PLREALQMNAIK
+294 PLKEALQMNAIK

-311 SKKKPEKTPT
+311 SKKNSEKTPT
-321 KTQTTAATPENA
+321 KTQAKNQPTAPSATPENA

-352 NDNAP
+352 PNDNIP

-365 AKEVSENKEK
+365 TKEVSDSKEK
-375 TKESN
+375 TKETNS
-380 NSAQSAQNAQA
+380 SAQSTQNTQA

-400 AAPKETIKHF
+400 IAPKETIKHF

-421 KPPMSRISMDLF
+421 KPPMSKISMDLF

-496 PKEPLR
+496 QAPKDQPK
-502 EPFKEQESTPL
+502 EPFKEQELTPL

-523 NTDNENKETSMQI
+523 NTDHENQETSMQI

>member
-1 MPSFV
+1 MPSPI
-6 NPIHTN
+6 NPLHTN
-12 ANALNSGTKN
+12 ANALNGGAKN
-22 EVKDTKNAPKSAS
+22 EVKDAKNAPKSAS
-35 KDFNKILN
+35 KDFSKILN

-50 TAPKENP
+50 TAPKESLNHS
-57 NALKATPK
+57 ALKDAPK
-65 DAKED
+65 DAK
-70 AKELEKTP
+70 ALEKTP
-78 TPHHQHAQNLAKD
+78 TLPHQHAQNSAKD

-97 KDLLNHKKTTASHE
+97 KDWLNHPKTHPTAPHE
-111 AQHETH
+111 TQHETH
-117 EPTLKDLLNHKKT
+117 EANG
-130 TASHEAQ
+130 
-137 HETHEMHETN
+137 TN

-154 LNKNEKKPNGV
+154 LNKNEKKPNEV
-165 ASNAHQANLTNKNPL
+165 ASNAHQTNLPNKNPI
-180 TPTNHANNAIKNPT
+180 TPNHANKTPT
-194 APTHNAKEPKT
+194 TPTHSAKEPKT
-205 LKDIHALS
+205 LKDIQTLS

-224 VGTPL
+224 AATTP
-229 EKKETPLNASDQLAL
+229 ENKNPLSTSDQLAL
-244 KTTQTSINHT
+244 KTTQAPINHT
-254 LAKNDSKNTANLSS
+254 LAKNDAKNTANLSS

-274 KKESHNK
+274 KKEPPNK
-281 ERTTPPSNEKKTP
+281 EHATPQNNEKKTP
-294 PLREALQMNAIK
+294 PLKEALQMNAIK

-311 SKKKPEKTPT
+311 SKKKPEKTPIHA
-321 KTQTTAATPENA
+321 KTQTTAPSATPENA
-333 PKIPLKTPPL
+333 PKIPLKTLPL

-352 NDNAP
+352 NDNIP

-365 AKEVSENKEK
+365 TKEISDNKEK
-375 TKESN
+375 AKETNS
-380 NSAQSAQNAQA
+380 SAQSAQNTQA

-400 AAPKETIKHF
+400 TTPKETIKHF

-421 KPPMSRISMDLF
+421 KPPMSKISMDLF

-496 PKEPLR
+496 QAPKDQPK
-502 EPFKEQESTPL
+502 EPFKEQELTPL

-523 NTDNENKETSMQI
+523 NTDHENQETSMQI

>member
-1 MPSFV
+1 MPSPI

-12 ANALNSGTKN
+12 ANANANASTLINSGAKN

-35 KDFNKILN
+35 KDFSKILN

-65 DAKED
+65 NSKEGAKEN

-111 AQHETH
+111 AQHE
-117 EPTLKDLLNHKKT
+117 N
-130 TASHEAQ
+130 
-137 HETHEMHETN
+137 HETN

-165 ASNAHQANLTNKNPL
+165 ISSTHQANLTNKNPL
-180 TPTNHANNAIKNPT
+180 TPTNHTIKNPT
-194 APTHNAKEPKT
+194 APTHNTKEPKT
-205 LKDIHALS
+205 LKDIQTLS

-254 LAKNDSKNTANLSS
+254 LAKNDAKNTANLSS

-274 KKESHNK
+274 KKESQNK
-281 ERTTPPSNEKKTP
+281 EHTTLPHNEKKTP

-311 SKKKPEKTPT
+311 SKKKPEKTPIHA
-321 KTQTTAATPENA
+321 KTQTTAQAATPENA

-365 AKEVSENKEK
+365 TKEVSENKEK
-375 TKESN
+375 TKEST

-400 AAPKETIKHF
+400 VTPKETIKHF

-502 EPFKEQESTPL
+502 EPFKEQELTPL

-523 NTDNENKETSMQI
+523 NTDNGNKETSMQI

>member
-1 MPSFV
+1 MPSPV

-12 ANALNSGTKN
+12 ANALNSGAKN

-35 KDFNKILN
+35 KDFSKILN

-50 TAPKENP
+50 TASKENP
-57 NALKATPK
+57 SALKDAPK
-65 DAKED
+65 DAK
-70 AKELEKTP
+70 ALEKTTTP
-78 TPHHQHAQNLAKD
+78 THQHAQNPAKN

-97 KDLLNHKKTTASHE
+97 KDWLNHPKTTASHE
-111 AQHETH
+111 AQHE
-117 EPTLKDLLNHKKT
+117 N
-130 TASHEAQ
+130 
-137 HETHEMHETN
+137 HETN
-147 PKTPNET
+147 PKNPNET

-165 ASNAHQANLTNKNPL
+165 TSNAHQTNLPNKNPI
-180 TPTNHANNAIKNPT
+180 TPTNRANNANTTQKPT
-194 APTHNAKEPKT
+194 TPTHNAKDPKT
-205 LKDIHALS
+205 LKDIQTLS

-224 VGTPL
+224 AATTP
-229 EKKETPLNASDQLAL
+229 ENKTPLNASDQLAL

-254 LAKNDSKNTANLSS
+254 LAKNDAKNTANLSS

-281 ERTTPPSNEKKTP
+281 ERANPQNNEKKTP
-294 PLREALQMNAIK
+294 PLKEALPMNAIK

-311 SKKKPEKTPT
+311 SKKKSEKTPT
-321 KTQTTAATPENA
+321 KAQTTAQSATPENA
-333 PKIPLKTPPL
+333 PKISLKTPPL

-352 NDNAP
+352 PNDNIP
-357 TPLEKEEK
+357 TPLEKEETT
-365 AKEVSENKEK
+365 KEASDNKEK
-375 TKESN
+375 TKEST
-380 NSAQSAQNAQA
+380 NSTQSAQNAQA
-391 SDKTSENKS
+391 SDKASENKS
-400 AAPKETIKHF
+400 VTPKETIKHF

-438 KVEVTIQKVGK
+438 KVEVIIQKVGK

-476 NALGFEGVD
+476 NALGFDGVD

-496 PKEPLR
+496 PKESLR
-502 EPFKEQESTPL
+502 EPFKEQELTPL

-523 NTDNENKETSMQI
+523 NTDNENQETSMQI
-536 TLYA
+536 TLYAWF

>member
-1 MPSFV
+1 MPSPV
-6 NPIHTN
+6 NPLHTN
-12 ANALNSGTKN
+12 ANALNSGAKN
-22 EVKDTKNAPKSAS
+22 EVKDAKNAPKSTS
-35 KDFNKILN
+35 KDFSKILN

-70 AKELEKTP
+70 AKKLEKTP
-78 TPHHQHAQNLAKD
+78 TLQPQHAQDFAKD

-97 KDLLNHKKTTASHE
+97 KDWLNHKKTTASHE
-111 AQHETH
+111 TQHEIH
-117 EPTLKDLLNHKKT
+117 EN
-130 TASHEAQ
+130 
-137 HETHEMHETN
+137 HETN

-165 ASNAHQANLTNKNPL
+165 TSNAHQANLTNKNPI
-180 TPTNHANNAIKNPT
+180 TPNHANNAIKNPT
-194 APTHNAKEPKT
+194 APTDTKKDPKT
-205 LKDIHALS
+205 LKDIQTLS

-224 VGTPL
+224 AATTP
-229 EKKETPLNASDQLAL
+229 ENKTPLNASDHLAL
-244 KTTQTSINHT
+244 KTTQTPTNHT
-254 LAKNDSKNTANLSS
+254 LAKNDAKNTANLSS

-274 KKESHNK
+274 KKESPNK
-281 ERTTPPSNEKKTP
+281 EHANPQNNEKKTP
-294 PLREALQMNAIK
+294 PLKEALQMNAIK

-311 SKKKPEKTPT
+311 SKKKSEKTPT
-321 KTQTTAATPENA
+321 KTQTTATSITPENA
-333 PKIPLKTPPL
+333 PKLALKTPPL

-352 NDNAP
+352 PNDNIP

-365 AKEVSENKEK
+365 TKEASDNKEK
-375 TKESN
+375 TKESS
-380 NSAQSAQNAQA
+380 NSAQNVQNTQA

-400 AAPKETIKHF
+400 TAPKETIKHF

-438 KVEVTIQKVGK
+438 KVEVIIQKVGK

-496 PKEPLR
+496 PKEQLR
-502 EPFKEQESTPL
+502 ELFKEQESSPL

-523 NTDNENKETSMQI
+523 NTDHENQETSMQI

>member
-1 MPSFV
+1 MPSPV
-6 NPIHTN
+6 NPLHTN
-12 ANALNSGTKN
+12 ANALNSGAKN
-22 EVKDTKNAPKSAS
+22 EVKDAKNAPKSAS
-35 KDFNKILN
+35 KDFSKILN

-70 AKELEKTP
+70 AKALEKTP
-78 TPHHQHAQNLAKD
+78 TPHHKHAQNPVKD

-111 AQHETH
+111 AQHE
-117 EPTLKDLLNHKKT
+117 N
-130 TASHEAQ
+130 
-137 HETHEMHETN
+137 HETN

-154 LNKNEKKPNGV
+154 LNKNEKKPNEV
-165 ASNAHQANLTNKNPL
+165 ASNAHQTNLPNKNPI
-180 TPTNHANNAIKNPT
+180 TPNHANNAIKTPT
-194 APTHNAKEPKT
+194 APTHNAKESKT
-205 LKDIHALS
+205 LKDIQTLS

-224 VGTPL
+224 AATIP
-229 EKKETPLNASDQLAL
+229 ENKNPLNASDQFAL
-244 KTTQTSINHT
+244 KTTQTPTNHT
-254 LAKNDSKNTANLSS
+254 LAKNDAKNTANLSS

-281 ERTTPPSNEKKTP
+281 ERTNPQNNEKKTP
-294 PLREALQMNAIK
+294 PLKEALQMNAIK

-311 SKKKPEKTPT
+311 SKKKSEKTQT
-321 KTQTTAATPENA
+321 KTQTTAPSATPENA
-333 PKIPLKTPPL
+333 LKIPLKTPPL
-343 MPLIGANPP
+343 MPLTGTNPH
-352 NDNAP
+352 NDNIP
-357 TPLEKEEK
+357 TLLEKEETTKEISDNKEK
-365 AKEVSENKEK
+365 AKETNS
-375 TKESN
+375 
-380 NSAQSAQNAQA
+380 SAQSVQNAQA
-391 SDKTSENKS
+391 SDKTNENKNI
-400 AAPKETIKHF
+400 APKETIKHF

-438 KVEVTIQKVGK
+438 KVEVIIQKVGK

-496 PKEPLR
+496 PKDQPK
-502 EPFKEQESTPL
+502 EPFKEQELTPL

-523 NTDNENKETSMQI
+523 NTDHENQETSMQI

>member
-1 MPSFV
+1 MPSPV
-6 NPIHTN
+6 NPLHTN
-12 ANALNSGTKN
+12 ASALNSGAKN
-22 EVKDTKNAPKSAS
+22 EVKDAKNAPKSAS
-35 KDFNKILN
+35 KDFSKILN

-65 DAKED
+65 DSKED
-70 AKELEKTP
+70 AKKLEKTP
-78 TPHHQHAQNLAKD
+78 TLPHQHAQNLAKD

-97 KDLLNHKKTTASHE
+97 KDWLNHKKTTASHE
-111 AQHETH
+111 AQHE
-117 EPTLKDLLNHKKT
+117 N
-130 TASHEAQ
+130 
-137 HETHEMHETN
+137 HETN

-154 LNKNEKKPNGV
+154 LNKNEKKPNEV
-165 ASNAHQANLTNKNPL
+165 ASNAHQTNLPNKNPI

-194 APTHNAKEPKT
+194 TPTHSAKEPKT
-205 LKDIHALS
+205 LKDIQTLS

-224 VGTPL
+224 ATTTP
-229 EKKETPLNASDQLAL
+229 ENKNPLNASDQLAL
-244 KTTQTSINHT
+244 KTTPKNPTTNPTTI
-254 LAKNDSKNTANLSS
+254 KNDSKNTANLSS

-274 KKESHNK
+274 KKEPQNK
-281 ERTTPPSNEKKTP
+281 EHTTPQNNEKKTP
-294 PLREALQMNAIK
+294 PLKEALQMNAIK

-311 SKKKPEKTPT
+311 SKKKPEKTQT
-321 KTQTTAATPENA
+321 KTQTTAPSIAPENA
-333 PKIPLKTPPL
+333 PKISLKMPPL

-352 NDNAP
+352 NDNIP
-357 TPLEKEEK
+357 TPLEKEETTQ
-365 AKEVSENKEK
+365 EISENKEK
-375 TKESN
+375 TKETS
-380 NSAQSAQNAQA
+380 NSAQNAQNAQA

-400 AAPKETIKHF
+400 TAPKETIKHF

-438 KVEVTIQKVGK
+438 KVEVIIQKVGK

-496 PKEPLR
+496 EKEQLR
-502 EPFKEQESTPL
+502 EPFKEQESSPL

-523 NTDNENKETSMQI
+523 NTDHENKETSMQI

>member
-12 ANALNSGTKN
+12 ANANASALNSGAKN

-35 KDFNKILN
+35 KDFSKILN

-57 NALKATPK
+57 STLKAAPK

-117 EPTLKDLLNHKKT
+117 KN
-130 TASHEAQ
+130 
-137 HETHEMHETN
+137 HETN

-154 LNKNEKKPNGV
+154 LNKNGKKSNEV
-165 ASNAHQANLTNKNPL
+165 ASNAHQTNLTNKNPL
-180 TPTNHANNAIKNPT
+180 TPTNHANNA
-194 APTHNAKEPKT
+194 KESKT
-205 LKDIHALS
+205 LKDIQTLS

-224 VGTPL
+224 VSAPL
-229 EKKETPLNASDQLAL
+229 EKKETPLKASDQLAL

-254 LAKNDSKNTANLSS
+254 LAKNDAKNTANLSS

-281 ERTTPPSNEKKTP
+281 EHATPPSNEKKTP

-311 SKKKPEKTPT
+311 SKKKPEKTPIHA
-321 KTQTTAATPENA
+321 KTQTTAQAATPENA

-365 AKEVSENKEK
+365 TKEVSENKEK
-375 TKESN
+375 TKEST
-380 NSAQSAQNAQA
+380 NSAQSVQNAQA
-391 SDKTSENKS
+391 SDKASENKS

-502 EPFKEQESTPL
+502 EPFKDQELTPL

-536 TLYA
+536 TLYAWF

>member
-1 MPSFV
+1 MPSPI
-6 NPIHTN
+6 NPIHTNASAN
-12 ANALNSGTKN
+12 ANALNSGAKN
-22 EVKDTKNAPKSAS
+22 GVKDTKNAPKSAS
-35 KDFNKILN
+35 KDFSKILN
-43 QKISKDK
+43 QKIAKDK
-50 TAPKENP
+50 TAPKESP

-65 DAKED
+65 NSKEGAKED

-111 AQHETH
+111 AQHEI
-117 EPTLKDLLNHKKT
+117 HKN
-130 TASHEAQ
+130 
-137 HETHEMHETN
+137 HETN

-165 ASNAHQANLTNKNPL
+165 ISNAHQANLTNKNPL

-194 APTHNAKEPKT
+194 APTHNAKDPKT
-205 LKDIHALS
+205 LKDIQTLS

-224 VGTPL
+224 ATTTP
-229 EKKETPLNASDQLAL
+229 ENKTPLNASDQLAL

-281 ERTTPPSNEKKTP
+281 EHATPPSNEKKTP
-294 PLREALQMNAIK
+294 PLREALPMNAIK

-321 KTQTTAATPENA
+321 KTQTTAQAATPENA

-375 TKESN
+375 TKEST

-400 AAPKETIKHF
+400 VTPKETIKHF

-496 PKEPLR
+496 PKESLR

>member
-1 MPSFV
+1 MPSPV

-12 ANALNSGTKN
+12 ANALNGGAKN
-22 EVKDTKNAPKSAS
+22 EDTKNAPKSAS
-35 KDFNKILN
+35 KDFSKILN

-57 NALKATPK
+57 NALKVTPK
-65 DAKED
+65 DAK
-70 AKELEKTP
+70 ALEKTLP
-78 TPHHQHAQNLAKD
+78 HQHAQNLAKD

-97 KDLLNHKKTTASHE
+97 KDWLNPKTTAPHE
-111 AQHETH
+111 TQHETH
-117 EPTLKDLLNHKKT
+117 EAN
-130 TASHEAQ
+130 
-137 HETHEMHETN
+137 ETN

-165 ASNAHQANLTNKNPL
+165 TSNAHQTNLPNKNPI
-180 TPTNHANNAIKNPT
+180 TPTNHANNTIKNPT
-194 APTHNAKEPKT
+194 APTDTKKDPKT
-205 LKDIHALS
+205 LKDIQTLS

-224 VGTPL
+224 AATTP
-229 EKKETPLNASDQLAL
+229 ENKTPLNASDHLAL
-244 KTTQTSINHT
+244 KTMPKNPTTNPTTI
-254 LAKNDSKNTANLSS
+254 KNDAKNTANLSS

-281 ERTTPPSNEKKTP
+281 EHANLQNNEKKTP
-294 PLREALQMNAIK
+294 PLKEALEMNAIK

-311 SKKKPEKTPT
+311 SKKKSEKTQT
-321 KTQTTAATPENA
+321 KTQTTAPSIAPENA

-352 NDNAP
+352 PNDNIP
-357 TPLEKEEK
+357 TPLEKEETTQE
-365 AKEVSENKEK
+365 ASDNKEK
-375 TKESN
+375 TRESN
-380 NSAQSAQNAQA
+380 NSTQSAQNAQA
-391 SDKTSENKS
+391 SDKTNENKS
-400 AAPKETIKHF
+400 IAPKETIKHF

-438 KVEVTIQKVGK
+438 KVEVIIQKVGK

-496 PKEPLR
+496 PKEQLR
-502 EPFKEQESTPL
+502 ELFKEQESTPL

-523 NTDNENKETSMQI
+523 NTDHENKETSMQI

>member
-1 MPSFV
+1 MPSPI

-12 ANALNSGTKN
+12 ASANASTLINSGAKN
-22 EVKDTKNAPKSAS
+22 EDTKNAPKSAS
-35 KDFNKILN
+35 KDFSKILN

-50 TAPKENP
+50 TASKESPNP
-57 NALKATPK
+57 NALKATPQ
-65 DAKED
+65 DAKEN
-70 AKELEKTP
+70 AKENAKEGAKKLEKTP
-78 TPHHQHAQNLAKD
+78 TLPHQHAKDFAKD

-117 EPTLKDLLNHKKT
+117 KN
-130 TASHEAQ
+130 
-137 HETHEMHETN
+137 HETN

-154 LNKNEKKPNGV
+154 LNKNEKKPNEFT
-165 ASNAHQANLTNKNPL
+165 SNAHQTNLTHKNPL
-180 TPTNHANNAIKNPT
+180 TPTNHAIKTPT
-194 APTHNAKEPKT
+194 TPTHNAKDPKT
-205 LKDIHALS
+205 LKDIQTLS

-224 VGTPL
+224 AATTP
-229 EKKETPLNASDQLAL
+229 ENKNPLNASDHLAL
-244 KTTQTSINHT
+244 KTTQTPTNHT

-274 KKESHNK
+274 KKEPHNK
-281 ERTTPPSNEKKTP
+281 EHTTPQNNEKKTP

-321 KTQTTAATPENA
+321 KTQTTAQAVTPKNP
-333 PKIPLKTPPL
+333 PKISLKTPPL

-352 NDNAP
+352 PNDNAP
-357 TPLEKEEK
+357 TPLEKEETT
-365 AKEVSENKEK
+365 KEASDNKEK
-375 TKESN
+375 TKETS
-380 NSAQSAQNAQA
+380 NSAQSVQNAQA

-400 AAPKETIKHF
+400 VTPKETIKHF

-496 PKEPLR
+496 HKESFK
-502 EPFKEQESTPL
+502 EPFKEQELTPL

-523 NTDNENKETSMQI
+523 NTDHENQETSMQI

>member
-1 MPSFV
+1 MPSPV

-12 ANALNSGTKN
+12 ANALNGGAKN
-22 EVKDTKNAPKSAS
+22 EVKDAKNAPKSAS
-35 KDFNKILN
+35 KDFSKILN

-50 TAPKENP
+50 TASKENP
-57 NALKATPK
+57 SALKATPK

-70 AKELEKTP
+70 AKTLEKTP
-78 TPHHQHAQNLAKD
+78 TLPHQHAQNLAKD

-97 KDLLNHKKTTASHE
+97 KDWLNRPKTTAPHE
-111 AQHETH
+111 TQHETH
-117 EPTLKDLLNHKKT
+117 EAN
-130 TASHEAQ
+130 
-137 HETHEMHETN
+137 ETN

-154 LNKNEKKPNGV
+154 LNKNGKKPNEV
-165 ASNAHQANLTNKNPL
+165 TSNAHQTNLLSKNPI
-180 TPTNHANNAIKNPT
+180 TPNHANNAIKNPT
-194 APTHNAKEPKT
+194 TPTHNAKESKT
-205 LKDIHALS
+205 LKDIQTLS

-224 VGTPL
+224 AATTP
-229 EKKETPLNASDQLAL
+229 ENKTPLNASDQLAL
-244 KTTQTSINHT
+244 KTTQTPTNHT
-254 LAKNDSKNTANLSS
+254 LAKNDAKNTANLSS

-274 KKESHNK
+274 KKESPNK
-281 ERTTPPSNEKKTP
+281 EHTIPPNNEKKTP
-294 PLREALQMNAIK
+294 PLKEALQMNAIK

-311 SKKKPEKTPT
+311 SKKKPEKTST
-321 KTQTTAATPENA
+321 KAQIATPSATPENA
-333 PKIPLKTPPL
+333 LKISLKTPPL

-352 NDNAP
+352 PNDNPP
-357 TPLEKEEK
+357 TPLEKEETTQ
-365 AKEVSENKEK
+365 EISENKEK
-375 TKESN
+375 TKETN

-400 AAPKETIKHF
+400 IAPKETIKHF

-438 KVEVTIQKVGK
+438 KVEVIIQKVGK

-496 PKEPLR
+496 PKEQLR
-502 EPFKEQESTPL
+502 EPFKEQELTPL

-523 NTDNENKETSMQI
+523 NTDHENQETSMQI

>member
-1 MPSFV
+1 MPSPV

-12 ANALNSGTKN
+12 ANALNSGAKN

-35 KDFNKILN
+35 KDFSKILN

-57 NALKATPK
+57 NALKATPQDAK
-65 DAKED
+65 EGAKED
-70 AKELEKTP
+70 AKALEKTP
-78 TPHHQHAQNLAKD
+78 TPHPQHAQNLAKD

-97 KDLLNHKKTTASHE
+97 KDWLNHQKTTASHE
-111 AQHETH
+111 VQHE
-117 EPTLKDLLNHKKT
+117 KN
-130 TASHEAQ
+130 
-137 HETHEMHETN
+137 HETN

-165 ASNAHQANLTNKNPL
+165 TSNAHQTNLTNKNPL

-194 APTHNAKEPKT
+194 TPTHNAKEPKT
-205 LKDIHALS
+205 LKDIQALS

-224 VGTPL
+224 ATTTP
-229 EKKETPLNASDQLAL
+229 ENKTPLNASDQLAL

-254 LAKNDSKNTANLSS
+254 LAKNDAKNTANLSS

-274 KKESHNK
+274 KKDPHNK
-281 ERTTPPSNEKKTP
+281 EHATPQNNEKKTP
-294 PLREALQMNAIK
+294 PLKESLEMNAIK

-321 KTQTTAATPENA
+321 KAQTTAPSIAPENA

-352 NDNAP
+352 NDNIP

-365 AKEVSENKEK
+365 TKEASENKEK
-375 TKESN
+375 TKETS

-438 KVEVTIQKVGK
+438 KVEVVIQKVGK

-496 PKEPLR
+496 PKEQLR
-502 EPFKEQESTPL
+502 ELFKEQESTPL

-523 NTDNENKETSMQI
+523 NTDHENQETSMQI

>member
-1 MPSFV
+1 MPSPI
-6 NPIHTN
+6 NPIHTNASAN
-12 ANALNSGTKN
+12 ANALNSGAKN
-22 EVKDTKNAPKSAS
+22 EDTKNAPKSAS
-35 KDFNKILN
+35 KDFSKILN

-50 TAPKENP
+50 TAPKEDP

-65 DAKED
+65 DAKEN
-70 AKELEKTP
+70 AKKLEKTP
-78 TPHHQHAQNLAKD
+78 TLQPQHAQDFAKD

-111 AQHETH
+111 AQHE
-117 EPTLKDLLNHKKT
+117 N
-130 TASHEAQ
+130 
-137 HETHEMHETN
+137 HETN

-165 ASNAHQANLTNKNPL
+165 TSSTHQTNLASKNPI
-180 TPTNHANNAIKNPT
+180 TPNHANNAIKNPT
-194 APTHNAKEPKT
+194 APTHNAKDPKT
-205 LKDIHALS
+205 LKDIQTLS

-224 VGTPL
+224 ATTPL

-244 KTTQTSINHT
+244 KTTQAPTNHT

-281 ERTTPPSNEKKTP
+281 EHTTPPNNEKKTP
-294 PLREALQMNAIK
+294 PLKEALPMNAIK

-311 SKKKPEKTPT
+311 SKKKSEKTPT
-321 KTQTTAATPENA
+321 KAQTTAPSATPENA
-333 PKIPLKTPPL
+333 PKIPLKTPLL

-352 NDNAP
+352 PNDNPP
-357 TPLEKEEK
+357 TPLEKEETT
-365 AKEVSENKEK
+365 KEASDNKEK
-375 TKESN
+375 TKESS
-380 NSAQSAQNAQA
+380 NSAQSAQNTQA

-400 AAPKETIKHF
+400 TAPKETIKHF

-421 KPPMSRISMDLF
+421 KPPMSKISMDLF

-438 KVEVTIQKVGK
+438 KVEVMIQKVGK

-496 PKEPLR
+496 QAPKDQPK
-502 EPFKEQESTPL
+502 EPFKEQELTPL

-523 NTDNENKETSMQI
+523 NTDNENQETSMQI